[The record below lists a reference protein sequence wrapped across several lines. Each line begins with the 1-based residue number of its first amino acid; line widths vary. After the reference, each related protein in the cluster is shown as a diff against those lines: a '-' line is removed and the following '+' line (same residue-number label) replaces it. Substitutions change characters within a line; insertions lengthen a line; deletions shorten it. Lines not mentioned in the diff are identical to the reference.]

1 MWAYKLEYAWRTD
14 RGRVRKRNEDA
25 VIVHAGMGLVVV
37 ADGVGGASAGEVA
50 SRLAVDTIR
59 EHFKRQTLSLTHA
72 DKARLLTEAA
82 VEEAN
87 RAVWQL
93 AQVKTDCVGMGTTV
107 VLGFARAD
115 WLAYANVGDSRLY
128 RLRNE
133 RLEQLSHDHSFIQEV
148 VDQGFFR
155 TLDDARHYGIGD
167 NILTRALGSSAEVSV
182 YSGVTD
188 LQTGDIYLFC
198 TDGLTGMVP
207 EDWLRQLLIGAG
219 KSELD
224 SAAESLV
231 RFANERGG
239 RDNITLALLRVGERP
254 GEGVLETLP
263 NSPPASLASAAPSA
277 CGTLPGSHLG
287 GPGVRRG
294 RGPGPDPRSG

>member
-14 RGRVRKRNEDA
+14 RGRVRTRNEDA
-25 VIVHAGMGLVVV
+25 VTVHADMGLVVV

-50 SRLAVDTIR
+50 SRLAADTIR
-59 EHFKRQTLSLTHA
+59 ERFKRQALPRTDA

-93 AQVKTDCVGMGTTV
+93 SQTKTDCVGMGTTV
-107 VLGFARAD
+107 VLGFAGAD

-128 RLRNE
+128 RLRGE

-155 TLDDARHYGIGD
+155 TLEDARHYGIGD
-167 NILTRALGSSAEVSV
+167 NILTRALGSSAEVRV
-182 YSGVTD
+182 YSGVSD

-207 EDWLRQLLIGAG
+207 VDWLRQILVAAG
-219 KSELD
+219 KSELGP
-224 SAAESLV
+224 AAEALV
-231 RFANERGG
+231 RLANERGG
-239 RDNITLALLRVGERP
+239 TDNITLALLRVGERP
-254 GEGVLETLP
+254 AED
-263 NSPPASLASAAPSA
+263 APD
-277 CGTLPGSHLG
+277 
-287 GPGVRRG
+287 GPVPVGA
-294 RGPGPDPRSG
+294 P